1 MNKTNIFVLII
12 ISLII
17 AAGFTI
23 FDKIGLLNT
32 PERTDMVEDNA
43 EREVSLL
50 IDDGDDPK
58 SFQGEFREGM
68 TAFDLL
74 QDGGEGL
81 NLTLKVKTYDMG
93 VFVEMIGVKENG
105 EDEKYWMYYI
115 NGELPMVA
123 ADKQELKPGDKVEF
137 KFEKSS
143 F

>member
-74 QDGGEGL
+74 QDGEEGL

>member
-74 QDGGEGL
+74 QDGGEWL

>member
-23 FDKIGLLNT
+23 FDKIGLLNA

-58 SFQGEFREGM
+58 SFRGEFREGM